1 MPKVLC
7 RCLSVL
13 AKVYSNKRLIWL
25 KGFSV
30 KMIRLTR
37 VGWNNVIIFGVIAFI
52 LLINLTH
59 DNTFN
64 TVKALRNEEVNIL
77 GEAPVILT
85 LTVNERWKVE
95 RIGRSWRT
103 NNEWLKG
110 QALDQMMLAW
120 HETEATVIVAPSD
133 FDPQLA
139 LAVTVELAGV
149 ERPLLINL
157 YVEQDALNIHN
168 TYQNQWTSVPMQ
180 RFDQLI
186 PAELLN

>member
-1 MPKVLC
+1 
-7 RCLSVL
+7 
-13 AKVYSNKRLIWL
+13 
-25 KGFSV
+25 
-30 KMIRLTR
+30 MIRLTR
-37 VGWNNVIIFGVIAFI
+37 VGWNNVIIFGVIGFI

-77 GEAPVILT
+77 GDTPVILT

-103 NNEWLKG
+103 NNELLKG

-120 HETEATVIVAPSD
+120 HETEANVIVAPTE

-139 LAVTVELAGV
+139 LAVKVELAGV
-149 ERPLLINL
+149 DRPMLLHL
-157 YVEQDALNIHN
+157 YVEQDLLKIHN
-168 TYQNQWTSVPMQ
+168 TYKNQWTSVPLQ
-180 RFDQLI
+180 RFEQLI